1 MRQREYQDVFCQP
14 SRKRSRIPSEIRT
27 TFIEDIKRKE
37 IMTDNID
44 NYSEDSFWEKLKNF
58 AIKAGIE
65 VVEKALQL
73 YYAAQEPGTP
83 VWAKTTIYSALG
95 YFIMPLDV
103 IPDVIPGGFTDDLG
117 ILVAAIGAVS
127 MYINDDIKKKA
138 AQKMKDW
145 FG

>member
-1 MRQREYQDVFCQP
+1 
-14 SRKRSRIPSEIRT
+14 
-27 TFIEDIKRKE
+27 
-37 IMTDNID
+37 MTDNID